1 MPSADQIYHK
11 RPDLEKAIYY
21 AQACK
26 VGNMLYVS
34 GCVSW
39 DAGGNIIG
47 AGDMTAQVR
56 QVYTDLKETLEA
68 NGATLRNVIKE
79 TVFTTDI
86 DALVANNDI
95 RIGFY
100 QEAGSAPPAAT
111 WIGCSRLAFPEL
123 MIEIECIAQLDN

>member
-21 AQACK
+21 AQAVK
-26 VGNMLYVS
+26 VGNTLYVS

-39 DAGGNIIG
+39 DDGANIIG
-47 AGDMTAQVR
+47 AGDMAAQVR

>member
-21 AQACK
+21 AQAVK
-26 VGNMLYVS
+26 VGNTLYVS

-39 DAGGNIIG
+39 DDGANIIG
-47 AGDMTAQVR
+47 AGDMAAQVR

-95 RIGFY
+95 RTGFY

>member
-1 MPSADQIYHK
+1 MPKAEQIYHK
-11 RPDLEKAIYY
+11 RPDIEKGIYY

-26 VGNMLYVS
+26 AGNMLFIS

-39 DAGGNIIG
+39 DAEGNIIG
-47 AGDMTAQVR
+47 AGDMNAQVK

-68 NGATLRNVIKE
+68 NGATFQNVIKE

-100 QEAGSAPPAAT
+100 TEAASAPPGAT
-111 WIGCSRLAFPEL
+111 WIGCNRLVFPEL
-123 MIEIECIAQLDN
+123 MVEIECVALLD